1 MEFLSQLSLSPA
13 GTAAM
18 AMMFMV
24 IIYWVR
30 NPERRADRD
39 AREQS

>member
-1 MEFLSQLSLSPA
+1 MEFLSGMSHSPA
-13 GTAAM
+13 ATAAM

-30 NPERRADRD
+30 NPERIADRES
-39 AREQS
+39 RR